1 LMNIFRNG
9 ITKLFLN
16 TVTTHKLFIFCS
28 LGDRFIQSQQLN
40 NQKKGGL
47 LTTLKYFSPQDYDVE
62 YGRSRG

>member
-28 LGDRFIQSQQLN
+28 LALPIG
-40 NQKKGGL
+40 
-47 LTTLKYFSPQDYDVE
+47 TTLGMATQPLPITLH
-62 YGRSRG
+62 